1 MVSETPGSPIHQI
14 RLFSKKSA
22 FPLKK
27 FSSRRKALFY
37 LYFLQ
42 RVERQLFPKEVSYS
56 RLQAWVAHM
65 VQRRPF
71 YWSEVPRQLVGL
83 MSVVFLLKV

>member
-1 MVSETPGSPIHQI
+1 MVSETPDSPIHQI

-37 LYFLQ
+37 LYFFLIVFVLQ
-42 RVERQLFPKEVSYS
+42 VSVYYPLLFQRLPPEV
-56 RLQAWVAHM
+56 RNHI
-65 VQRRPF
+65 RPLIN
-71 YWSEVPRQLVGL
+71 SDD
-83 MSVVFLLKV
+83 

>member
-27 FSSRRKALFY
+27 FSSRRKALFLFIDKSHFVTKNVTCY
-37 LYFLQ
+37 IKFESAVLFWLICYFILCDKYA
-42 RVERQLFPKEVSYS
+42 FMFS
-56 RLQAWVAHM
+56 A
-65 VQRRPF
+65 
-71 YWSEVPRQLVGL
+71 
-83 MSVVFLLKV
+83 

>member
-37 LYFLQ
+37 LYFFLIVFVLKSLSTI
-42 RVERQLFPKEVSYS
+42 RYCSRDFHRKFGITSDHLLIPMIDFAKFEVS
-56 RLQAWVAHM
+56 
-65 VQRRPF
+65 
-71 YWSEVPRQLVGL
+71 
-83 MSVVFLLKV
+83 SVYLF

>member
-37 LYFLQ
+37 LYFFIYTFFLIAFVLQ
-42 RVERQLFPKEVSYS
+42 VSVYHPLLFQRLPPEV
-56 RLQAWVAHM
+56 RNHI
-65 VQRRPF
+65 RPLIN
-71 YWSEVPRQLVGL
+71 SDD
-83 MSVVFLLKV
+83 